1 MLFFFFFFLMIRRPP
16 RSTRTDTLFP
26 YTTLFRSGLHAA
38 GTIAYEAGYA
48 LEPRLTRLARALPK
62 GEPLLWFGL
71 FKDVQRLSAADVPS
85 LLHAPAAK
93 LEPPSPQI
101 EQRWYAAA
109 FERVQSYIRAGDI
122 YQANL
127 TFPSTLP
134 VPEDPRTLYVAIRGR
149 AQAGHGGIVFTGAQ
163 WLLSFSPELFFTLE
177 SRPADSRVGKE

>member
-1 MLFFFFFFLMIRRPP
+1 MIRRPP

-26 YTTLFRSGLHAA
+26 YTTLFRS
-38 GTIAYEAGYA
+38 
-48 LEPRLTRLARALPK
+48 
-62 GEPLLWFGL
+62 
-71 FKDVQRLSAADVPS
+71 
-85 LLHAPAAK
+85 
-93 LEPPSPQI
+93 
-101 EQRWYAAA
+101 
-109 FERVQSYIRAGDI
+109 I

-177 SRPADSRVGKE
+177 SGRLTARPMKGTAARGKIGRAHV